1 MVWGLVVLY
10 AKEIPRSAV
19 VKGAGRLTGGYS
31 TMGYVAT
38 PVPVDPN
45 PGEPGSKVI
54 HCVA

>member
-45 PGEPGSKVI
+45 QGEPGSKVT